1 MPGFKSA
8 SGYGG
13 LESTPL
19 AQIGYYNQIIAQAWE
34 RDFLPE
40 ITNTEI
46 DERLTECNQVVQ
58 FVRQPKVGKW
68 RRYEK
73 NQELVANQLTPD
85 GFTLEICNAAYQD
98 IKIDKMDIKRACE
111 RWAAWEESFLESTY
125 QSLTEMWRTWVL
137 TAMVLEASPE
147 NKGNSAGVRGDV
159 QLGQPGAPLTV
170 TPENVQRAFAR
181 LQRILRDRQRWEDDK
196 MFVVIPTALKEVL
209 SMSPYAR
216 ADWMGDCVSCS
227 MNIDGLLPKKL
238 WGFNVIESTYAPTA
252 VDNTGELA
260 YYIIAGHR
268 EAYAFAA
275 DIIEGRL
282 VEPSRTFGVEYQML
296 AVWGGKAIFDDALAI
311 GYWTFG
317 E

>member
-1 MPGFKSA
+1 MSYKSA

-13 LESTPL
+13 LEATPL

-46 DERLTECNQVVQ
+46 DERLVACNQKVQ

-73 NQELVANQLTPD
+73 NQELIANQLTPE
-85 GFTLEICNAAYQD
+85 GFELEICNMAYQD
-98 IKIDKMDIKRACE
+98 IKIDKLDVKRACE
-111 RWAAWEESFLESTY
+111 RWASWEESFLESTY
-125 QSLTEMWRTWVL
+125 QSLTEEWRTWVL
-137 TAMVLEASPE
+137 TAMVLETSPE
-147 NKGNSAGVRGDV
+147 NKGNNAGVRGDV
-159 QLGQPGAPLTV
+159 QLGQPGSPLLV
-170 TPENVQRAFAR
+170 TPTNVQRAFAR
-181 LQRILRDRQRWEDDK
+181 LKRILVDRHRWEENK
-196 MFVVIPTALKEVL
+196 MFVVIPTALSEVL
-209 SMSPYAR
+209 SMSDYAK
-216 ADWMGDCVSCS
+216 ANWMGDCVSCS
-227 MNIDGLLPKKL
+227 INIDGLMPRKL
-238 WGFNVIESTYAPTA
+238 WGFNVIESTYAPSNM
-252 VDNTGELA
+252 DNSGELA

-268 EAYAFAA
+268 EAFAFCA

-282 VEPSRTFGVEYQML
+282 VTPSRTFGIEYQML
-296 AVWGGKAIFDDALAI
+296 AVWGGKAIYDDALAV

>member
-1 MPGFKSA
+1 MR
-8 SGYGG
+8 
-13 LESTPL
+13 LPL
-19 AQIGYYNQIIAQAWE
+19 AQIGYYDEIIAQAWE

-46 DERLTECNQVVQ
+46 DERITQCNQQVQ
-58 FVRQPKVGKW
+58 FIRQPKVGKW

-73 NQELVANQLTPD
+73 NQELIANQLTPE
-85 GFTLEICNAAYQD
+85 GFCMEICNAAYQD
-98 IKIDKMDIKRACE
+98 IKIDKMDIAQACT
-111 RWAAWEESFLESTY
+111 RWDAWESSFLESTY

-137 TAMVLEASPE
+137 NAMILETSPE
-147 NKGNSAGVRGDV
+147 NKGNKAGIKHNID
-159 QLGQPGAPLTV
+159 LGQPGAPLIV
-170 TPENVQRAFAR
+170 TPENVQRALAR
-181 LQRILRDRQRWEDDK
+181 LQRILRDQQRWEEGQ

-216 ADWMGDCVSCS
+216 ADWMGDCVPCS
-227 MNIDGLLPKKL
+227 MNIDGLLPQKL
-238 WGFNVIESTYAPTA
+238 FGFNVIESTYVPS
-252 VDNTGELA
+252 VMDSTGEIA

-268 EAYAFAA
+268 QAFAFAA

-296 AVWGGKAIFDDALAI
+296 AVWGGKAIYDDALAV
-311 GYWTFG
+311 GYWSFG